1 MSRDRMDL
9 HGELAPI
16 GGYTRPEVRPAL
28 ITERHPVPGSTSR
41 CRIGVHDRFADG
53 QADAAQ
59 ITGSGLALAV
69 LKAAK
74 GEAVGI
80 LMSVSAELIGFRAV
94 AGARRRR
101 TGCQ

>member
-1 MSRDRMDL
+1 MRAYR
-9 HGELAPI
+9 
-16 GGYTRPEVRPAL
+16 
-28 ITERHPVPGSTSR
+28 
-41 CRIGVHDRFADG
+41 RIGVHDRFADG

-69 LKAAK
+69 LKAAAK